1 MSGVA
6 TTVVV
11 AILGVIGT
19 LVSPLLAQ
27 WTVARSRKL
36 EFDLQDRQRRADRE
50 DARVAQ
56 ALEERRSIYARL
68 NTAARQ
74 YTQELRA
81 YLRSISSDE
90 VTDDGRSALAGA
102 RQAYRDLYSEAQM
115 IMPDR
120 VLEAA
125 VLVNEGLAAAYGTAR
140 RLEAS
145 NSRDLEAEIKETQ
158 EYCRG
163 KLYVL
168 IADMRQVMR
177 EDLGVG
183 GDDRRRGPDEA

>member
-1 MSGVA
+1 M
-6 TTVVV
+6 
-11 AILGVIGT
+11 
-19 LVSPLLAQ
+19 LAQ
-27 WTVARSRKL
+27 WMTARSKQL

-68 NTAARQ
+68 NTSARQ

-81 YLRSISSDE
+81 YLRLISSDE
-90 VTDDGRSALAGA
+90 VTDDGRSVLAGA

-115 IMPDR
+115 IMPDG

-125 VLVNEGLAAAYGTAR
+125 ALASEGLAAMYGTAR
-140 RLEAS
+140 RLDAS
-145 NSRDLEAEIKETQ
+145 HSQGREAEIEAAR

-163 KLYVL
+163 ELYDL
-168 IADMRQVMR
+168 IANMRQVMR
-177 EDLGVG
+177 EDLGVS
-183 GDDRRRGPDEA
+183 GDVHHPGPDGT